1 MNWHSFL
8 LTFVPLFIVL
18 DALGTVPFLVA
29 INEGMSKHEQRKTVN
44 ISVVTAAVVG
54 LIFLFFGQA
63 LLLAMN
69 ISVGA
74 FAVAGGIVLPAS
86 PGFYHKP
93 KSVSDMVDFVV
104 GKTLDSAGIPNKLFK
119 RWGK

>member
-1 MNWHSFL
+1 MNWHSFV

-29 INEGMSKHEQRKTVN
+29 ISDGMSKHEQRKTVN

-63 LLLAMN
+63 ILSAMN
-69 ISVGA
+69 
-74 FAVAGGIVLPAS
+74 
-86 PGFYHKP
+86 
-93 KSVSDMVDFVV
+93 
-104 GKTLDSAGIPNKLFK
+104 
-119 RWGK
+119 